1 MSLAKYPWWIVAQGM
16 LLGGIALNMLTLQE
30 YRLGM
35 ALALVCFALTF
46 LSHDFRGRRD
56 ADCTACDDPNAS
68 DEAPRTSEV
77 CLADDTPSS
86 TLASISSSLN

>member
-35 ALALVCFALTF
+35 ALALICFALTF
-46 LSHDFRGRRD
+46 FSHDFRGRRD
-56 ADCTACDDPNAS
+56 ADCTAGYDDPKAS
-68 DEAPRTSEV
+68 DEARTSEV
-77 CLADDTPSS
+77 CLADDTSSS
-86 TLASISSSLN
+86 TLASIESSLN